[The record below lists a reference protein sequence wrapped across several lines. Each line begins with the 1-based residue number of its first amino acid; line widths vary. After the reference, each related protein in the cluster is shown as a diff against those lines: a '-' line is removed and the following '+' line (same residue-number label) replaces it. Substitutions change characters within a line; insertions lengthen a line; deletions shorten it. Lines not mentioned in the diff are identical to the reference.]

1 MAIINIRYVPE
12 AMPMHKQ
19 KADIKYAAI
28 QWAGILN
35 NDLSIN
41 VQVWAVAMNVGLNA
55 MCIPGL
61 YQATD
66 HPTLTRPQAKLL
78 GAIAGHD
85 LNIDLIVVIDT
96 ATPWVLGTP
105 PELTLAAGQY
115 SLATTIMHELCH
127 GLGFLGLCDAAP
139 RALSSNLHGLG
150 THSAADRLIKL
161 LNLAV
166 KVMDPNVDIPEH
178 FFPYHAKTGFA
189 VRTPFANLF
198 KYTDAKLVRGKPKND
213 YTAFMGDNGNIVID
227 STEYIVLTADGRQFR
242 PFTTCDHITGADY
255 LMNPSTEG
263 QYYAVPDASSRDI
276 LRRIGW
282 TVKALQ

>member
-12 AMPMHKQ
+12 AMPTNKQ
-19 KADIKYAAI
+19 KADIAYAAA
-28 QWAGILN
+28 QWTKILN
-35 NDLSIN
+35 DDLSIN
-41 VQVWAVAMNVGLNA
+41 VQVWAVSMNIGLNTI
-55 MCIPGL
+55 CIPGF
-61 YQATD
+61 YQGAD
-66 HPTLTRPQAKLL
+66 QPTLTRPQAKLL

-96 ATPWVLGTP
+96 ATPWVLGTDP
-105 PELTLAAGQY
+105 APEVATGQY

-139 RALSSNLHGLG
+139 RALSSSLHGLG
-150 THSAADRLIKL
+150 TYTAADRLIKL

-178 FFPYHAKTGFA
+178 FFPDPPKTGFA

-198 KYTDAKLVRGKPKND
+198 KYTTAKLAKGEPTND
-213 YTAFMGDNGNIVID
+213 YTAFMEDNGSIVIN
-227 STEYIVLTADGRQFR
+227 SSEYIVLTADGRQFR
-242 PFTTCDHITGADY
+242 PFSTCDHITGADY

-263 QYYAVPDASSRDI
+263 QYYSAPDASSRDI
-276 LRRIGW
+276 LRKIGW
-282 TVKALQ
+282 TVGDG